1 MKKYLTAT
9 FLTINILSSCMSM
22 VKSSSTGFTTQSEK
36 SDSTVSFVTI
46 FDIKAATKDGYYLNG
61 YVVTVDYKQA
71 QKINGN
77 KIKVTGEVIVVK
89 GIGNQADEYNKDGN
103 KIIKQGREEDTKHIV
118 KPSIEVLE

>member
-9 FLTINILSSCMSM
+9 FLTITILSSCMSM
-22 VKSSSTGFTTQSEK
+22 VKSSSAGFTTQSEK

-118 KPSIEVLE
+118 KPSIEVLD